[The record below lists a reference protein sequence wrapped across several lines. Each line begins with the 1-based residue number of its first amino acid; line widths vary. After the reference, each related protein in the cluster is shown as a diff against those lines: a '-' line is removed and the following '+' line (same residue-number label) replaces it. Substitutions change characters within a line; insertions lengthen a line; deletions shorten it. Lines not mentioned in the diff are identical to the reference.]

1 MSDFKESDYMTTDRL
16 LAITDGIFAIA
27 MTLIVLTIGV
37 PPISG
42 PVSDVAIQKSL
53 HDIAF
58 PFFNFV
64 LSFILLAMFWT
75 ANHKQLH
82 YVKHVDSVFLWIN
95 IIWLLFIATV
105 PLSTEISGSY
115 HGYMTPQLIMN
126 LNLLG
131 IAFLLYLSWH
141 YATKKGLISKKTTE
155 AKIRSIK
162 LTCLLFV
169 GVALTATLLS
179 LIIPEW
185 SSIVYVAL
193 LLLERF
199 V

>member
-1 MSDFKESDYMTTDRL
+1 MDNFKESDYMTTDRI

-37 PPISG
+37 PSVSG
-42 PVSDVAIQKSL
+42 PVSDASIQKAL
-53 HDIAF
+53 YTIAF

-95 IIWLLFIATV
+95 IIWLLFIAIV
-105 PLSTEISGSY
+105 PFSTEISGDY
-115 HGYMTPQLIMN
+115 NGYTISQLIFN

-131 IAFLLYLSWH
+131 IACLLYLNWH
-141 YATKKGLISKKTTE
+141 YATKKGLISKKMDKT
-155 AKIRSIK
+155 KIKSIK

-169 GVALTATLLS
+169 GVSLTATVLS
-179 LIIPEW
+179 LIIPKW
-185 SSIVYVAL
+185 CSTVYVAL
-193 LLLERF
+193 LVLERF

>member
-1 MSDFKESDYMTTDRL
+1 MTTDRL

-37 PPISG
+37 PPLSG

-53 HDIAF
+53 YDIAF

-82 YVKHVDSVFLWIN
+82 YVKHVDNVFLWIN

-105 PLSTEISGSY
+105 PLSTELSGAY
-115 HGYMTPQLIMN
+115 HGYTTPQIIIN

-131 IAFLLYLSWH
+131 IAFLLYLSWY
-141 YATKKGLISKKTTE
+141 YATKKGLIDKETKET
-155 AKIRSIK
+155 KIRSIK

-169 GVALTATLLS
+169 GVALTATILS
-179 LIIPEW
+179 LITPEW
-185 SSIVYVAL
+185 SSTVYIAL
-193 LLLERF
+193 LVLERF
-199 V
+199 I